1 VDTTFDLAIS
11 FAGSERDYARVIAAV
26 ARENGLSVF
35 LDELYESE
43 LWGKNLVET
52 LSEIY
57 ETKARYCLI
66 VVSKQYCERV
76 FTNVE
81 RKAALDWAIRTKTE
95 YILPL
100 VVDGSWIQGLP
111 KSTAYLDLR
120 RKSVI
125 AISEAL
131 LKKISGNAPEKLR
144 IPKDIQ
150 ITRMPAGTL
159 SAEELSQYLIDLCSQ
174 SARTGVVAFGCVVYD
189 ERTAEIRKLFR
200 DQDYWDALDA
210 ASGPSFEI
218 FAIRDERRYEQEVSN
233 TIELLTA
240 ASLSRSRS
248 RGYFFSR
255 LLKDYFGEEKT
266 TLAYPSVIIFLVEN
280 GSITHCRL
288 IPLAHGTIEEMF
300 LQLRQ
305 LFVDLAEAIDLWRAK
320 GGSATD
326 LWNTMKASLLNKN
339 HTIYIQHAPRKT
351 EEAIRSIATFI
362 DSPQTPDLT

>member
-26 ARENGLSVF
+26 TRENGLSVF

-52 LSEIY
+52 LGEIY

-81 RKAALDWAIRTKTE
+81 RRAALERAIRTRTE

-144 IPKDIQ
+144 IPKDIHI
-150 ITRMPAGTL
+150 ITSPHSIEDGIDIIL
-159 SAEELSQYLIDLCSQ
+159 SS
-174 SARTGVVAFGCVVYD
+174 
-189 ERTAEIRKLFR
+189 
-200 DQDYWDALDA
+200 
-210 ASGPSFEI
+210 
-218 FAIRDERRYEQEVSN
+218 
-233 TIELLTA
+233 
-240 ASLSRSRS
+240 
-248 RGYFFSR
+248 
-255 LLKDYFGEEKT
+255 
-266 TLAYPSVIIFLVEN
+266 
-280 GSITHCRL
+280 
-288 IPLAHGTIEEMF
+288 
-300 LQLRQ
+300 
-305 LFVDLAEAIDLWRAK
+305 
-320 GGSATD
+320 
-326 LWNTMKASLLNKN
+326 
-339 HTIYIQHAPRKT
+339 
-351 EEAIRSIATFI
+351 
-362 DSPQTPDLT
+362 